1 MSNRHSFAPLPAPA
15 PAASNSRIPGWV
27 LLDSTVYVDDLLN
40 RTTAGTLTKAGLTIQ
55 LSLVTVD
62 PPRLSYFCAYCLDID
77 KIALEC
83 EPEVVCSVGGLAL
96 IRVDF
101 TVGDSP
107 QYFVYRARG
116 PKGGPSLDLLPDIRL
131 YSRAECLVQALGLV
145 SHDNGQHFVV
155 AALSYGKEDD
165 QYILHTLCSEPRSTW
180 SRKLLQVEIPDGH
193 PRDSA
198 VICPTKVISLGG
210 GLLGWVDLWKG
221 VVKCD
226 VLNPV
231 AASFIPMPKLLPSN
245 KELYG
250 HQSSARGIRDVT
262 FSAGCI
268 KCVEFEQLLQLR
280 PPTAP
285 SSPDPWD
292 IDEFNDSELAV
303 GQRPHEEED
312 EVYDVVGWRLVTWYR
327 ELSWGGWC
335 KGSKVHSDD
344 LGTTV
349 SLPQLGGGSCAL
361 KELLK
366 DLQTASPTLCDDDI
380 VYLVSM
386 TDKLDQAAWI
396 VPVDTKRRH
405 VGEIMPLPLEDNL
418 IHDPTFIP
426 CELTK
431 YLGAKSDG
439 AQGGKQNASHAAPS
453 QNISKTKKQRL
464 LSQAELGKQQSVTQ
478 LLQHSSAAVMM
489 PVSSAQYV

>member
-1 MSNRHSFAPLPAPA
+1 MSAPPPSPAVGSSRFPDFFLLDTEASIRDLRNETTAAALTRAGITVQVSFAVA
-15 PAASNSRIPGWV
+15 
-27 LLDSTVYVDDLLN
+27 
-40 RTTAGTLTKAGLTIQ
+40 
-55 LSLVTVD
+55 D
-62 PPRLSYFCAYCLDID
+62 PPRLSSCCVYCPNRGESPFAYT
-77 KIALEC
+77 
-83 EPEVVCSVGGLAL
+83 PEVVCSVEGLAL

-101 TVGDSP
+101 TAGDSP

-145 SHDNGQHFVV
+145 SHDNGEHFVV

-165 QYILHTLCSEPRSTW
+165 RYILHTLSSEPRSTW

-262 FSAGCI
+262 FSGGCI

-280 PPTAP
+280 APTAP

-292 IDEFNDSELAV
+292 IDEFDDSELAV
-303 GQRPHEEED
+303 GHRHHEEEE

-327 ELSWGGWC
+327 ELNWGGWS

-361 KELLK
+361 KERLK
-366 DLQTASPTLCDDDI
+366 DLQTASPTLCEDDI

-386 TDKLDQAAWI
+386 TGKLDQTAWI

-405 VGEIMPLPLEDNL
+405 VGEIMLFPVEDNL

-431 YLGAKSDG
+431 YLGARSDG
-439 AQGGKQNASHAAPS
+439 AQVAMRNACHAAP
-453 QNISKTKKQRL
+453 TK
-464 LSQAELGKQQSVTQ
+464 
-478 LLQHSSAAVMM
+478 LQHA
-489 PVSSAQYV
+489 